1 MISRKQAWELLNE
14 HMKNQNLLRH
24 CLSVEAVMKALCNYF
39 CEGNK
44 LNDEEKKGNACTE
57 LCEVWGIVGLLHD
70 GDYEEVKKDP
80 SQHTLLM
87 HKWLVDAGET
97 DKRIL
102 EAILSHNFAHTGQ
115 NAPKNNLEWSLFCC
129 DELTGLIV
137 AVALVRPEKKLAT
150 VTVESVMKKWDIKA
164 FAAGVKREQIA
175 MCEEKLNIEL
185 VDFIAIV
192 LRAMQNISSE
202 LGL

>member
-1 MISRKQAWELLNE
+1 MITRQKAWELLNA

-24 CLSVEAVMKALCNYF
+24 CLSVEIVMKALAKNF
-39 CEGNK
+39 GE
-44 LNDEEKKGNACTE
+44 DEQ
-57 LCEVWGIVGLLHD
+57 LWGIVGLLHD

-80 SQHTLLM
+80 LQHTLLM
-87 HKWLVDAGET
+87 HKWLTDIGET
-97 DKRIL
+97 DNRIL

-115 NAPKNNLEWSLFCC
+115 NSPKNNLEWSLYCC

-137 AVALVRPEKKLAT
+137 AVTLVRPEKKLST

-175 MCEEKLNIEL
+175 HCDEKLGINL
-185 VDFIAIV
+185 NYFIGIA
-192 LRAMQNISSE
+192 LSAMQNISAD

>member
-1 MISRKQAWELLNE
+1 MITRQQAWELLND

-24 CLSVEAVMKALCNYF
+24 CLSVEAVMKALAKQYR
-39 CEGNK
+39 E
-44 LNDEEKKGNACTE
+44 DEQ
-57 LCEVWGIVGLLHD
+57 LWGIVGLLHD

-80 SQHTLLM
+80 SQHTLKM
-87 HKWLVDAGET
+87 HKWLTDLGET

-102 EAILSHNFAHTGQ
+102 EAILSHNFAHTGK

-137 AVALVRPEKKLAT
+137 AVTLVRPDKKLAT
-150 VTVESVMKKWDIKA
+150 VTVESVMKKWDVKQ

-175 MCEEKLNIEL
+175 MCEEKLGIKLN
-185 VDFIAIV
+185 DFIGVA
-192 LRAMQNISSE
+192 LSAMQKISAE

>member
-1 MISRKQAWELLNE
+1 MTTRQKAWELLTS

-24 CLSVEAVMKALCNYF
+24 CLSAEAVMKALARHF
-39 CEGNK
+39 KE
-44 LNDEEKKGNACTE
+44 DE
-57 LCEVWGIVGLLHD
+57 EVWGVVGLLHD

-87 HKWLVDAGET
+87 HKWLTDAGET
-97 DKRIL
+97 DTRIL
-102 EAILSHNFAHTGQ
+102 EAILSHNFAHTGH
-115 NAPKNNLEWSLFCC
+115 NAPKNNLEWSLYCC

-137 AVALVRPEKKLAT
+137 AVALVRPEKKLAS
-150 VTVESVMKKWDIKA
+150 VSVESVMKKWNIKQ

-175 MCEEKLNIEL
+175 ECEVKLGIKL
-185 VDFIAIV
+185 ADFIQLA
-192 LRAMQNISSE
+192 LSAMQSISGE